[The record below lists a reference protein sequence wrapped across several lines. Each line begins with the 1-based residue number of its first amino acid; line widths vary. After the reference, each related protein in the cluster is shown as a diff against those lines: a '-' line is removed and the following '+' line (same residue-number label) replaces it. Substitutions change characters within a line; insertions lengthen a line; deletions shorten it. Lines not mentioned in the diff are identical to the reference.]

1 MFPSSSWINWVLLL
15 AALSVMYL
23 LPASASIRGR
33 IHSRPQSTE
42 WFCAHVQV
50 ILCKL
55 PWQGL
60 YLPMG
65 QEWGTGLLCLF
76 LIPLIWSTQGFVHSA
91 HVCFLDSSKVEYIS
105 LSNSLSAFSLFW
117 GLSEKVWRS
126 KPFTGNCF
134 LVGRCR
140 CWGILLIIFGEL
152 LVLWE
157 REMGRRFS
165 WGLGIVEH
173 LWLWD
178 SFSKIFCFT
187 PECFLCKSPC
197 IRLDKLLYKRFDLPC

>member
-15 AALSVMYL
+15 AGLSVMYL
-23 LPASASIRGR
+23 LPVSASIRGR

-76 LIPLIWSTQGFVHSA
+76 LIPLVWFTQGFVHSA
-91 HVCFLDSSKVEYIS
+91 QVCFLDLSKVEYIS

-134 LVGRCR
+134 LVGAGVDAEGFYSSSLGSSLC
-140 CWGILLIIFGEL
+140 F
-152 LVLWE
+152 E
-157 REMGRRFS
+157 REKWVAVSLGVWALLSICGFGIPFPRFFV
-165 WGLGIVEH
+165 L
-173 LWLWD
+173 LQNA
-178 SFSKIFCFT
+178 FCVKAL
-187 PECFLCKSPC
+187 P
-197 IRLDKLLYKRFDLPC
+197 LD